1 MLCFTKK
8 GEMRLISFDI
18 GIKNMA
24 YCIFNVPADDAN
36 NSVSIV
42 SWDVL
47 NLLLAEN
54 AATIEKHACTEKSK
68 TKNKKTGIQE
78 VCGSLAKY
86 TKHTDATTIAAAAT
100 TTAYYCMKHAKTCG
114 YIMPTKNTTEAGLKK
129 KKVDD
134 LQKLAAAHFISFPD
148 GCLKKDMI
156 QCMVAFYDKNALKPI
171 VEVKSKGA
179 GEVDLICIGRNMKR
193 MLDQIPNIEDIT
205 HVIIENQISPIANRM
220 KTLQGMLTQYFI
232 MRGRP
237 DIVIEFISSSNKLKG
252 FSTPEDKDK
261 TGAKGDANK
270 KSEYKKHKIDGISI
284 CRQFLDANPEWETW
298 KTHFHGFASKKD
310 DLADSFLQGIWYL
323 KNRKLINYA
332 ENLKIN
338 SVFLT

>member
-1 MLCFTKK
+1 MFYIQTT

-24 YCIFNVPADDAN
+24 YCIFDVDSSGVQIIA
-36 NSVSIV
+36 
-42 SWDVL
+42 WDVL
-47 NLLLAEN
+47 NLLLSEN
-54 AATIEKHACTEKSK
+54 AVPAEKHTCTEKSK

-78 VCGSLAKY
+78 VCGSVAKY
-86 TKHTDATTIAAAAT
+86 TKPDTTAAT
-100 TTAYYCMKHAKTCG
+100 TTATAYYCMKHAKTCG
-114 YIMPTKNTTEAGLKK
+114 FIMPTKNTTEAGLKK

-134 LQKLAAAHFISFPD
+134 LQKLAAAHFISFPE
-148 GCLKKDMI
+148 GCLKKGMI
-156 QCMVAFYDKNALKPI
+156 DTMVAFYEKNALMPV

-193 MLDQIPNIEDIT
+193 MLDQIPNLDYIT

-232 MRGRP
+232 IRGRP

-252 FSTPEDKDK
+252 FSQTK
-261 TGAKGDANK
+261 TNEKLTNETQSTEKKTKGD
-270 KSEYKKHKIDGISI
+270 KSEYKKHKVDGISI
-284 CRQFLDANPEWETW
+284 CKQFLDANPEWETW